1 MSEARDV
8 IARALASV
16 GAFDSEGEATVVDM
30 ALTAAGYRILGP
42 DEVDP
47 VTVER
52 IAEFAKSEFQRN
64 FESPV
69 GWRDQFADAIRAL
82 GRKA

>member
-1 MSEARDV
+1 MSDAREIIAEAIEPFVHHADDV
-8 IARALASV
+8 TSV
-16 GAFDSEGEATVVDM
+16 VTNT
-30 ALTAAGYRILGP
+30 LTAAGYRVIGP
-42 DEVDP
+42 DEVDS